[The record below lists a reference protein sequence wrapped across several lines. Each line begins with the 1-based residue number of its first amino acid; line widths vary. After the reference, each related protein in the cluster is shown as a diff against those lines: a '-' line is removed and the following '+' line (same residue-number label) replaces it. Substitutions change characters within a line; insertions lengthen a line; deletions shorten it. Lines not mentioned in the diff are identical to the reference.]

1 MTLRLPISFFFL
13 MFFFRWKAETK
24 PVQCTHG
31 LLTIRWRQRAL
42 RNVWNRFLV
51 GRVSS
56 IFLHFQYKHFDFWH
70 FLHVSV
76 ESPSWAVSNYC
87 YSMLLFSANSP
98 YVLTVRWH
106 PLRLKSRSKIL
117 LHPSPWH
124 TKVQNALIAPF
135 LHCNEWLKIA
145 QAAEIEAMIE
155 LLSCI
160 SISMSNVKNP

>member
-1 MTLRLPISFFFL
+1 
-13 MFFFRWKAETK
+13 MFFFSLKSGNET
-24 PVQCTHG
+24 CTMHPWFVYHP
-31 LLTIRWRQRAL
+31 LAPARVKKCLKSLSSWPCFFDLSSFSIQTF
-42 RNVWNRFLV
+42 RFLTF
-51 GRVSS
+51 SS
-56 IFLHFQYKHFDFWH
+56 CLRGKPLMSCIKL
-70 FLHVSV
+70 
-76 ESPSWAVSNYC
+76 
-87 YSMLLFSANSP
+87 LLFDVAIFGKFS

-106 PLRLKSRSKIL
+106 PVRLKSRAKIL

-145 QAAEIEAMIE
+145 QAAEIEAIIE